1 MSISCQIKWLCIL
14 STNGYARKTQFSVSS
29 TDRIIE
35 ILTVYLHFDNQAVW
49 KNDVMNPESVRI
61 HVAAAAIVDDQHRVL
76 LSKRPVH
83 VHQGGLWEFPG
94 GKLEEG
100 ETLEEGLRRELL
112 EELGITPMQARPLI
126 RIAHDY
132 PDKSV
137 LLDVWRVD
145 RINGVP
151 RGLEGQRIQWVPID
165 QLQSYRFPAANLP
178 VIKAVDL
185 PECYLITP
193 EPGRETARF
202 LVELERSLEL
212 GVSLLQL
219 RARQLP
225 DNDYR
230 ALIPEVLLRCQQAN
244 ARLLLNTDPRLV
256 SEFGAAGVHLS
267 SERLMASTVRP
278 LNNTYL
284 VAASCHTQEELQ
296 HAVKLGLDF
305 VVVSPV
311 RTTSSHPGART
322 LGFSGFHDF
331 TERASIPVYALGGM
345 QVVDLPIAFRHG
357 GQGIAAIR
365 GLWNQT
371 LTVQIGR

>member
-1 MSISCQIKWLCIL
+1 
-14 STNGYARKTQFSVSS
+14 
-29 TDRIIE
+29 
-35 ILTVYLHFDNQAVW
+35 
-49 KNDVMNPESVRI
+49 
-61 HVAAAAIVDDQHRVL
+61 
-76 LSKRPVH
+76 
-83 VHQGGLWEFPG
+83 
-94 GKLEEG
+94 
-100 ETLEEGLRRELL
+100 
-112 EELGITPMQARPLI
+112 
-126 RIAHDY
+126 
-132 PDKSV
+132 
-137 LLDVWRVD
+137 
-145 RINGVP
+145 
-151 RGLEGQRIQWVPID
+151 VPID

-193 EPGRETARF
+193 EPGGETARF

-230 ALIPEVLLRCQQAN
+230 ALIPEVLQRCQQAN
-244 ARLLLNTDPRLV
+244 ARLLLNTDPRLA

-267 SERLMASTVRP
+267 SERLMA
-278 LNNTYL
+278 
-284 VAASCHTQEELQ
+284 
-296 HAVKLGLDF
+296 
-305 VVVSPV
+305 
-311 RTTSSHPGART
+311 TSSHPGART
-322 LGFSGFHDF
+322 LGFSGFHDL